1 MKNLRTHAVCVC
13 MMLLSCAA
21 FAQTQNNPPLN
32 EPDMNR
38 PTLFDNLP
46 DRIPVNM
53 SRITTLITR
62 SVGSTISMDM
72 SDNASAPLR
81 IDGEVVSSASNFD
94 NKLESVVIRS
104 SNFNGAAFTISKI
117 IDKDGIVSYTG
128 RIVSIKSGD
137 LFELKNENG
146 NYMLVKRKFYDLV
159 NE

>member
-21 FAQTQNNPPLN
+21 FSQGQGNVPLN
-32 EPDMNR
+32 EPDLNR
-38 PTLFDNLP
+38 PTLFENLP

-53 SRITTLITR
+53 SRVITLIGR
-62 SVGSTISMDM
+62 SVGSIVNMDV
-72 SDNASAPLR
+72 SDNVSLR
-81 IDGEVVSSASNFD
+81 IDGEVVSTANKFD

-117 IDKDGIVSYTG
+117 TDADGVISYTG
-128 RIVSIKSGD
+128 RIVSLKHGD
-137 LFELKNENG
+137 LFELKNEDG
-146 NYMLVKRKFYDLV
+146 NYTLIKRKFYDLV